1 MQLYSI
7 ETGNAKFDG
16 GAIFGVVPKVIW
28 QKLYPSDENNLCN
41 CSIRSL
47 LVVDGDLKILIDTG
61 IGDKQDEKFLKNFH
75 LNGTDNLIQSLVKYG
90 FKPTDITDV
99 ILTHLHFDHCGGA
112 VKQNVDNTGFEL
124 TFPNA
129 NYYTSRKHWDWAM
142 HPNRRESASF
152 LIENI
157 LPIQESGRL
166 RLLEEEGKLF
176 PNISVKFFY
185 GHTEAQVIPFIKY
198 NQYTIVYVADFLAS
212 AAHIPMAYVPS
223 YDIRPLQTMEEK
235 EIFYRDS
242 ILNNYILF
250 FEHDLYNE
258 CCTLQNTNKGVC
270 VKDSFKLEKLYG
282 STTPR

>member
-28 QKLYPSDENNLCN
+28 QKLYPTDENNLCN

-47 LVVDGDLKILIDTG
+47 LVVDGDFKILIDTG

-90 FKPTDITDV
+90 FEPTDITDV

-152 LIENI
+152 LKENI

-166 RLLEEEGKLF
+166 HLLEEEGELF